1 MVTSGLVLNMTCQ
14 SGKFIIDLTQDFSTD
29 KYVNA
34 LRKQFEKAGIVLGD
48 NSDITPG
55 YHQP

>member
-1 MVTSGLVLNMTCQ
+1 MTCQ

-34 LRKQFEKAGIVLGD
+34 LRKQFEKAGIDAETSGKCPLIVYFV
-48 NSDITPG
+48 NI
-55 YHQP
+55 Q